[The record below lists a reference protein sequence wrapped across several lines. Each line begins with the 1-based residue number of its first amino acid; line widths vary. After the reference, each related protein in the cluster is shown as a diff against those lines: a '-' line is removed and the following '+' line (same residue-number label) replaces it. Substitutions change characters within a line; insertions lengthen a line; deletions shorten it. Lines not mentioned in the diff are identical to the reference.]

1 MHALQLKMNDKKE
14 RRKSASSSSGAQ
26 LAAARRVRE
35 TPYQDIC
42 RIRRTILALRDA
54 KGSLSSD
61 DYFVDPSFAPDMTS
75 LAYVYSGDDKYERTI
90 FQRPHETQDDPVFV
104 GVGGVCDEPFPWRQ
118 WKLRQWFHAALVTV
132 SLSLKHLEKIIPG
145 YKNFEQGFSKD
156 YTGAFH
162 FNIWRFGEWV
172 DIVVD
177 DRMPMLDGRH
187 LFCGPMGS
195 AQELWGPL
203 VEKAYAKCK
212 KTFQSIEYGHTL
224 DALTDLTGAVCEHFS
239 PDVRPPSNLFRILLK
254 SHLARSMM
262 VCWRNDKRLTPT
274 GFTVDSELQ
283 ENQNLRYLHVITAVT
298 KFPTTDG
305 RLVEMIR
312 LKCPFPGEARWQGKF
327 SDRDSASWDSVN
339 RDFMDRLQ
347 PLTKKDDDEYW
358 VAMEDFRCNFGG
370 LFVVSSPEPFRVDGL
385 SLARC
390 YHLPPAMEC
399 WEPNSG
405 LASPDLASTNGL
417 QRRGSAPKP
426 DDTVGRL
433 LDSDTLS
440 LARRRASHASMVP
453 LRHDERHGHSKRG
466 SDKQETEVKTPSSS
480 RSKGSSASSPTGSF
494 PRSAHSLAH
503 SDSSASATTS
513 PSIKTTSVFTFPA
526 ATEFTSHHPHQHRS
540 GTASASASA
549 PPHSAKCK
557 PRTPTKKSRGSISNQ
572 SDSGSAH
579 SSSEISLQFKPT
591 MHAANLGGG
600 SAAGGS
606 GGGDGASGSG
616 CFGRVMASEDRRPHS
631 APQTNLARHFSSNSL
646 SSLTQGHFRATKADY
661 FRSEGR
667 WRLMLEAY
675 DKWTR
680 SKPSS
685 SRANLDLHSRSQR
698 HHFQVTRLE
707 GPDEL
712 SPPTL
717 QGKRHVIVSLVQDY
731 RHGAITANSLL
742 VPIGF
747 CLYRSKGTEKDD
759 KRHISKFQLLDQIQG
774 EPEMREV
781 NARFD
786 LEPGSYFLVPFYN
799 SDSHEGEY
807 LLRIL
812 TEESLHIKTGW

>member
-1 MHALQLKMNDKKE
+1 
-14 RRKSASSSSGAQ
+14 
-26 LAAARRVRE
+26 
-35 TPYQDIC
+35 
-42 RIRRTILALRDA
+42 
-54 KGSLSSD
+54 
-61 DYFVDPSFAPDMTS
+61 
-75 LAYVYSGDDKYERTI
+75 
-90 FQRPHETQDDPVFV
+90 
-104 GVGGVCDEPFPWRQ
+104 
-118 WKLRQWFHAALVTV
+118 
-132 SLSLKHLEKIIPG
+132 
-145 YKNFEQGFSKD
+145 
-156 YTGAFH
+156 
-162 FNIWRFGEWV
+162 
-172 DIVVD
+172 
-177 DRMPMLDGRH
+177 
-187 LFCGPMGS
+187 
-195 AQELWGPL
+195 
-203 VEKAYAKCK
+203 
-212 KTFQSIEYGHTL
+212 
-224 DALTDLTGAVCEHFS
+224 
-239 PDVRPPSNLFRILLK
+239 
-254 SHLARSMM
+254 
-262 VCWRNDKRLTPT
+262 
-274 GFTVDSELQ
+274 
-283 ENQNLRYLHVITAVT
+283 
-298 KFPTTDG
+298 
-305 RLVEMIR
+305 
-312 LKCPFPGEARWQGKF
+312 
-327 SDRDSASWDSVN
+327 
-339 RDFMDRLQ
+339 MDRLQ

-358 VAMEDFRCNFGG
+358 VSMEDFRCNFGG

-453 LRHDERHGHSKRG
+453 LRHDERHAHSKRG
-466 SDKQETEVKTPSSS
+466 SDKQGHLFFPFRDYQLFGCRSSEVPSTPPGVDRDAPENQSSTSSPPPMSPSSPASLVSSDLDERTAFGEAGIRNGIHTSSVSRSTGRKSCDLQRRAMAQSEANRLSGKLVTAAVVQPEGSRSKVLADKRSRQTSDGKHPSMMTFPEGSPASEGNAPLAKTYVTTPPKTPRSPYIVPERGVTGDGQTSPPAEDSWPPTSQFTPPNVSKGESSRAGPRNLPSADSTKESRVLSVGLHHGYTRSPGLSNERGQLDGHVLSVDPQQEGHTSHSLSMEPVRSPKSPNVSAAKSVSVENQPHLPKSPMAAPARHTKVTKSGTLHDKEKPGSLGTHFIELPQKSSNKFSPEVTRPLISTAWMGDQEETEVKTPSSS

-606 GGGDGASGSG
+606 GGGGDGASASG

-680 SKPSS
+680 KCTRPHA
-685 SRANLDLHSRSQR
+685 RTQTYIFKHIRVRSYI
-698 HHFQVTRLE
+698 
-707 GPDEL
+707 
-712 SPPTL
+712 
-717 QGKRHVIVSLVQDY
+717 HVCSTSLPKINV
-731 RHGAITANSLL
+731 
-742 VPIGF
+742 
-747 CLYRSKGTEKDD
+747 K
-759 KRHISKFQLLDQIQG
+759 
-774 EPEMREV
+774 
-781 NARFD
+781 
-786 LEPGSYFLVPFYN
+786 
-799 SDSHEGEY
+799 
-807 LLRIL
+807 
-812 TEESLHIKTGW
+812 